1 MTVKSLP
8 QAITSE
14 LLRLSPYLGLL
25 LFSGALIA
33 VRIERTHSFIF
44 FFLIW
49 NLTLAAV
56 PLCASSALRA
66 ADRFRLP
73 RVLLL
78 PLVGL
83 WLLFLPN
90 APYILTDLI
99 HLQERP
105 PVPMWYDLGLLLT
118 CAGTGLALGYRSV
131 LDVEA
136 VLARWFGRWLG
147 FAACA
152 IALFSSGFG
161 IYLGRFLRL
170 NSWEAVTE
178 PTLVFGIVFERVAHP
193 LMHAQTWGVTIL
205 FGLPLVLGYA
215 AIRSA
220 QSGGVP
226 EHRPTKSS
234 PAGAARQ

>member
-1 MTVKSLP
+1 MNVKPAL
-8 QAITSE
+8 QAIASE
-14 LLRLSPYLGLL
+14 LMRLAPYLALL

-33 VRIERTHSFIF
+33 VRGERTHSSVF

-49 NLTLAAV
+49 NLTLAVV

-66 ADRFRLP
+66 ADRLRLP
-73 RVLLL
+73 RLLLL

-99 HLQERP
+99 HLHERP

-136 VLARWFGRWLG
+136 VLARWLGRWLG
-147 FAACA
+147 FATCA
-152 IALFSSGFG
+152 IALFVSGFG

-170 NSWEAVTE
+170 NSWEALTE
-178 PTLVFGIVFERVAHP
+178 PSLVFGIVWERLAHP
-193 LMHAQTWGVTIL
+193 LTHPQTWGVTIL

-220 QSGGVP
+220 GSGEVP
-226 EHRPTKSS
+226 
-234 PAGAARQ
+234 AYDLRQNSKESY